1 MQIGSAAESPAGSA
15 RWQKRGLMMT
25 KHAFAR
31 VALSLPLAL
40 LAPLGI
46 AQQPPTFTEEIQVRV
61 MDLDVSVTDRSG
73 RPVTDLRRED
83 FTVRVDGKPVLID
96 YFARVDE
103 GTIHAPDLATAS
115 PDQVLEAYRRGSDAF
130 IPRHFLMYVDL
141 GHLAPGGRKR
151 ALESLRDLVTRMGP
165 NDRGRLVMFDR
176 RSKELTEWTSS
187 KEELFGGMSRI
198 EKAGVGMSRLLTE
211 RQTLREI
218 DSTSRRSSREFIAR
232 SYAEQERAEV
242 RQLLDDVGSELA
254 TLAPLAGKKAFLF
267 LSGGFEFQPGYA
279 MATYALGQSSRL
291 ALDARNFSQELDQI
305 ARRANAAE
313 ITFYTVDARGLEGE
327 GVSASNDDPLLG
339 RPGVSFL
346 ARQDSQQGLVMLA
359 RETGGLALLNSND
372 YAKGLA
378 RVYQDTSVYYSIGVT
393 LSKLPAGYQQVRVDV
408 NRPGVTVRTRRGYA
422 ARTEAEQ
429 ARDRVQATLKTNL
442 RYTGIPMTLRT
453 APATKQG
460 RRYTVPI
467 SVTFPA
473 DALTFVSDGGAR
485 RAAADV
491 SIGVMDDSGRMS
503 DVAREEAT
511 FTVAEGESDAP
522 LVYNATL
529 QTRKGNQRIVVNLRD
544 RASGRMGTAKADIR
558 VE

>member
-1 MQIGSAAESPAGSA
+1 M
-15 RWQKRGLMMT
+15 
-25 KHAFAR
+25 KHALTR
-31 VALSLPLAL
+31 ISISLPLAL
-40 LAPLGI
+40 CALFAA

-61 MDLDVSVTDRSG
+61 MDLDVSVTDRNG

-83 FTVRVDGKPVLID
+83 FTVRVDGKPVPID

-115 PDQVLEAYRRGSDAF
+115 PDQVLEAYRRGEQAF
-130 IPRHFLMYVDL
+130 VPRHFLLYVDL

-165 NDRGRLVMFDR
+165 DDRGRVVMFDR
-176 RSKELTEWTSS
+176 RSKELTEWTSG
-187 KEELFGGMSRI
+187 KEELFAALSRV

-242 RQLLDDVGSELA
+242 RQLLDDVNSELA

-279 MATYALGQSSRL
+279 MASYALGQANRL
-291 ALDARNFSQELDQI
+291 ALETRNFSQELEQI
-305 ARRANAAE
+305 VRRANAAE
-313 ITFYTVDARGLEGE
+313 ITFYTIDARGLEGE

-346 ARQDSQQGLVMLA
+346 AREDSQQGLVTLA

-372 YAKGLA
+372 FGKGLA
-378 RVYQDTSVYYSIGVT
+378 RVYQDVSVYYSIGVT
-393 LSKLPAGYQQVRVDV
+393 LSKLPAGYQQVRVV
-408 NRPGVTVRTRRGYA
+408 VSRPGVTVRTRRGYA
-422 ARTEAEQ
+422 ARTDAEQ

-442 RYTGIPMTLRT
+442 TYVGFPVTLRS
-453 APATKQG
+453 APPTKKG
-460 RRYTVPI
+460 SRYSLPI
-467 SVTFPA
+467 QVTMPA
-473 DALTFVSDGGAR
+473 SALTFVPAVGGR
-485 RAAADV
+485 RAAAEV
-491 SIGVMDDSGRMS
+491 YIGAIDDSGRMS
-503 DVAREEAT
+503 DVAREETT
-511 FTVAEGESDAP
+511 FTLPEGKDDAATP
-522 LVYNATL
+522 IVYSAIL
-529 QTRKGNQRIVVNLRD
+529 QTRKGNHRIVVNIRD
-544 RASGRMGTAKADIR
+544 KATGKMGTAKADIR